1 MQRRDFLK
9 LASALGCASALPWWN
24 KALAAERPTLPIP
37 TLLNPDDTGVIK
49 LNVQQGQMLWRRNP
63 TDTWGYNGS
72 LLGPTLRAKQGQ
84 RLTIQVNNQLSE
96 TTTVHWHGLE
106 IPGTSDGG
114 PQATIA
120 EGKQWQTQFT
130 IEQNAATCWYHPHT
144 HGKTG
149 HQVAMGLAG
158 LFILDDEESQRL
170 PLPNHW
176 GIDDIPVVLQDKRLN
191 SNDQL
196 DYQLNVLSASV
207 GWFGD
212 MMLTNGVEYPSH
224 TAPRGWLRLRLLNG
238 CNARS
243 LNVAASDGRVLY
255 VIGSDGGL
263 LAEPVA
269 LTKLELL
276 PGERFEVMVDLRDG
290 KAFDLVSHPVQQM
303 GMTFAP
309 FDALLPLLRI
319 QPSLLGGHTALPDR
333 LASLPALPNF
343 KGLTTRMLTL
353 SMDPELDHQGMQALM
368 ARSGNSSM
376 PGMSMSENGSDN
388 MADMDMSGMDHS
400 SMDMGESNTQHS
412 TTAAMNGDKKP
423 FDLYSGNKINGKAFT
438 MDSPMFEV
446 KQGQTER
453 WVISGE
459 GDMMLHPFH
468 IHGTRFRILQEN
480 GKSVAPHRA
489 GWKDIVRV
497 EGGRSEVLVRFDHQ
511 APKERAY
518 MAHCHLL
525 EHEDTG
531 MMLSF
536 TVKP

>member
-9 LASALGCASALPWWN
+9 LSAALGVATTVPWWDQ
-24 KALAAERPTLPIP
+24 ALAAERPILPIP
-37 TLLNPDDTGVIK
+37 ALLKPDEAGVIK
-49 LNVQQGQMLWRRNP
+49 LNVQQGQIQWRQTP
-63 TDTWGYNGS
+63 TRTWGYNGNM
-72 LLGPTLRAKQGQ
+72 LGPTLRARQGQ
-84 RLTIQVNNQLSE
+84 QLTIQVHNQLAE

-106 IPGTSDGG
+106 IPGTADGG

-120 EGKQWQTQFT
+120 TGQQWQAKFT
-130 IEQNAATCWYHPHT
+130 IEQPAATCWYHPHT

-158 LFILDDEESQRL
+158 LFILDDEESLRL
-170 PLPNHW
+170 PLPNRW
-176 GIDDIPVVLQDKRLN
+176 GIDDIPVVMQDKRLN
-191 SNDQL
+191 ANDQL
-196 DYQLNVLSASV
+196 DYQLDVLSASV

-212 MMLTNGVEYPSH
+212 MMLTNGVEYPGH

-243 LNVAASDGRVLY
+243 LTVAASDGRALY

-269 LTKLELL
+269 LTRLDLL
-276 PGERFEVMVDLRDG
+276 PGERFEVMVDLRNG
-290 KAFDLVSHPVQQM
+290 KSFDLVSLPVQQM
-303 GMTFAP
+303 GMTLAP
-309 FDALLPLLRI
+309 FDVLLPILKI
-319 QPSLLGGHTALPDR
+319 QPSLIEGKGLLPDT
-333 LASLPALPNF
+333 LANLPPLPDL
-343 KGLTTRMLTL
+343 KGVTTRTLTL

-368 ARSGNSSM
+368 DRYGHEAM
-376 PGMSMSENGSDN
+376 AGMSMPDNGHDK
-388 MADMDMSGMDHS
+388 MANMDMQGMDHGA
-400 SMDMGESNTQHS
+400 MDMGESDMQHS
-412 TTAAMNGDKKP
+412 TMAGMSDDKKP
-423 FDLYSGNKINGKAFT
+423 LDLSNGNKINGKAFA
-438 MDSPMFEV
+438 MGSPMFDV

-468 IHGTRFRILQEN
+468 IHGTRFRILREN
-480 GKSVAPHRA
+480 GQQVAPHRA

-497 EGGRSEVLVRFDHQ
+497 EGGRSEVLVKFDHP

-518 MAHCHLL
+518 MAHCHVL